1 MRTRA
6 GTSAVDR
13 AVVRCVDDAMLRHPT
28 IHPPDI
34 TVGDAVAAFESS
46 PKIHLLLLV
55 HAGRLVGTLTRA
67 DIAAAALREDAS
79 PLARSSLRA
88 RTTSP
93 GSELEP
99 LREAMVANGTR
110 RLAVV
115 DDDLRLLGLLCLK
128 ASGTGFCTDDGVD
141 RMRRSRS
148 AATAGYPSDER

>member
-1 MRTRA
+1 M
-6 GTSAVDR
+6 
-13 AVVRCVDDAMLRHPT
+13 VRSVADAMLRHPT

-67 DIAAAALREDAS
+67 DIAAADLHEGAA

-88 RTTSP
+88 RTTSAD
-93 GSELEP
+93 GELEP
-99 LREAMVANGTR
+99 LREAMVAAGTR

-128 ASGTGFCTDDGVD
+128 ASGTGFCTDDGVE

-148 AATAGYPSDER
+148 AATGGDASTEQGWRSPG